1 MKNKT
6 RSIEPDF
13 GKLEILMLGLIIANL
28 LAFSIETALPAE
40 SDWVAWL
47 GHFET
52 FSVVLFT
59 IEYLARVFISRPVGK
74 YAFTFLG
81 LVDLIAI
88 LPFFLS
94 GILDLR
100 AIRVLRL
107 LRLFRILKLAR
118 YTTALNRLAIAFKS
132 IKEELI
138 VSLSGAGIVLY
149 LASIG
154 IYHFEKEAQP
164 ETFGTVFDCMWWAT
178 ATLTTVG
185 YGDVYPI
192 TAGGKIFTF
201 FILLIG
207 LGIVAIPTALF
218 ASAMNSARSSE
229 SEEEENK

>member
-1 MKNKT
+1 
-6 RSIEPDF
+6 
-13 GKLEILMLGLIIANL
+13 MLGLIIANI
-28 LAFSIETALPAE
+28 LAFSVETASAAE
-40 SDWVAWL
+40 SDWAVCL

-52 FSVVLFT
+52 FSVALFT
-59 IEYLARVFISRPVGK
+59 IEYLARVFMSRPIGK

-81 LVDLIAI
+81 LVDLVAI

-118 YTTALNRLAIAFKS
+118 YTTALNRLAVAFKS
-132 IKEELI
+132 IKRELI
-138 VSLSGAGIVLY
+138 VSLSGAGIILY

-185 YGDVYPI
+185 YGDVYPV

-218 ASAMNSARSSE
+218 ASAMISARSGGIDN
-229 SEEEENK
+229 EE

>member
-1 MKNKT
+1 MKDQGT
-6 RSIEPDF
+6 TSIEPDF
-13 GKLEILMLGLIIANL
+13 GRLELFMLGLIIANL

-40 SDWVAWL
+40 SDWAAWL

-59 IEYLARVFISRPVGK
+59 IEYLARVFMSRPVGK

-81 LVDLIAI
+81 LVDLVAI

-118 YTTALNRLAIAFKS
+118 YTTALNRLAVAFKS

-185 YGDVYPI
+185 YGDVYPV

-218 ASAMNSARSSE
+218 ASAMISARSGGIDN
-229 SEEEENK
+229 EE

>member
-1 MKNKT
+1 MKT
-6 RSIEPDF
+6 RTPNSVEPDF
-13 GKLEILMLGLIIANL
+13 GKLELFMLGLILANL
-28 LAFSIETALPAE
+28 LAFSIETALSTDSA
-40 SDWVAWL
+40 WARWL

-52 FSVVLFT
+52 FSVILFT
-59 IEYLARVFISRPVGK
+59 IEYIARVSMSRPFGK

-81 LVDLIAI
+81 IVDLVAI

-107 LRLFRILKLAR
+107 LRLFRVLKLAR
-118 YTTALNRLAIAFKS
+118 YTTALDRIVSAFKS
-132 IKEELI
+132 IREELV

-154 IYHFEKEAQP
+154 IYHFEKDAQP

-192 TAGGKIFTF
+192 TLGGKIFTF

-218 ASAMNSARSSE
+218 ASAMNSAKSGKRE
-229 SEEEENK
+229 QK